1 MKFTRISTIERNY
14 DGMDAQVMRLILQ
27 LLTSCVQIEQ
37 GRASLRKAGLTRSLN
52 DLRVIMQK
60 KQLVILEDLVHTIID
75 KLKISN

>member
-1 MKFTRISTIERNY
+1 MTRISTIERNY

-27 LLTSCVQIEQ
+27 LLTSCVQTEQ
-37 GRASLRKAGLTRSLN
+37 GRAMLRKAGLTKSLN

-60 KQLVILEDLVHTIID
+60 KQLVILEDLIHTIID